1 MKKIFLSLAVA
12 ALVSTTP
19 LVAQNHT
26 CGIDIASGIVAFDS
40 AKGTLDGVECS
51 FKGLSFFPL
60 KISSYDCFLLGNH
73 IGVYGSLGLRPG
85 ITYDREAKANG
96 VTLSAGSNFRFGLDL
111 MVGPAFGVDLGD
123 SSVRFQIGVPFHALW
138 AWGPDYETEIN
149 YVTKTNKYRYSA
161 YGFALT
167 PQFRFTANRRCSFI
181 AGADF
186 MFDFAVNW
194 WQNYNGVK
202 TSGSFDD
209 AFSFT
214 VLPYIGL
221 GINFGD

>member
-1 MKKIFLSLAVA
+1 MKKFFLTVAAA

-19 LVAQNHT
+19 LVAKNHAY
-26 CGIDIASGIVAFDS
+26 GIDIASGIVAFDS
-40 AKGTLDGVECS
+40 AKGTLDGVEYS
-51 FKGLSFFPL
+51 FKGLSILPL

-85 ITYDREAKANG
+85 AIYDREMKAYG
-96 VTLSAGSNFRFGLDL
+96 VTLSAGNSSRFGLDL

-138 AWGPDYETEIN
+138 AWGPDYETE
-149 YVTKTNKYRYSA
+149 TNKYRYSA

-194 WQNYNGVK
+194 WENYGDLGEI
-202 TSGSFDD
+202 SHSIDD
-209 AFSFT
+209 AFCFT